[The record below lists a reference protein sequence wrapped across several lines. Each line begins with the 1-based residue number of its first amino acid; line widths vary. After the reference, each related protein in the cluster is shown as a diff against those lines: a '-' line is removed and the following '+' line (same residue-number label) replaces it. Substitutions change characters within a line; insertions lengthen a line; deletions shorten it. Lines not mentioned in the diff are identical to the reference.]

1 MLIIKDLQGKTEAL
15 PDVQGVEVN
24 EEVNGDFSISFTS
37 FSTER
42 NAHSYPLLQ
51 NESIVELDGQDFKN
65 KNLVEIKNR
74 KTAKA
79 QHIFFGLIG
88 HQVYSYM
95 GGTKSVDETFS
106 FILAGSGWTFE
117 NVDVDN
123 HELLSNFGE
132 GNALALIRDA
142 CNIYNCEIQIEPGKH
157 LKIYKQIG
165 QDKDEQFRYK
175 HNIKTF
181 RKTEDSTGLA
191 TVIKGFGADGLEVE
205 YRSPNVEIFGEI
217 HAEPVRDDRFTI
229 AESLLEE
236 CKSRLKDIPD
246 VSFDIE
252 LTQLGFEAGLGDRI
266 WTIYEPMGIDLKLRI
281 MAIKWF
287 PFTNRAPIVTMSNK
301 NERGLSDQLAKT
313 RIEIDKNKKETKSR
327 FEQTN
332 EKFTLEVERVDESI
346 AALEIEAD
354 NVQITVQSLNGRM
367 GNAESQLSVQAGQ
380 ITSRV
385 TYSDYNGN
393 TIASLI
399 NQTAENV
406 SISAQ
411 AIDLDGIVR
420 TSGNVSIGYPGDT
433 SYKAIILGQ
442 VSRITQ
448 QADNMR
454 LESTRIDVDASYVN
468 FYGQLNFANANV
480 SGLTVTNATYAN
492 YLGGYSAGSFAKNAL
507 GHQDISLEITSTGQ
521 LRANVNGR
529 TATFNPSSWG

>member
-1 MLIIKDLQGKTEAL
+1 A
-15 PDVQGVEVN
+15 
-24 EEVNGDFSISFTS
+24 
-37 FSTER
+37 
-42 NAHSYPLLQ
+42 
-51 NESIVELDGQDFKN
+51 
-65 KNLVEIKNR
+65 
-74 KTAKA
+74 
-79 QHIFFGLIG
+79 
-88 HQVYSYM
+88 
-95 GGTKSVDETFS
+95 
-106 FILAGSGWTFE
+106 
-117 NVDVDN
+117 
-123 HELLSNFGE
+123 NFGE

-142 CNIYNCEIQIEPGKH
+142 CKIYNCEIQIEPGKH

-229 AESLLEE
+229 AESLLQE
-236 CKSRLKDIPD
+236 CKSRLKDTPD

-301 NERGLSDQLAKT
+301 NESGLSDQLAKT

-332 EKFTLEVERVDESI
+332 EKFTLAVERVDESI

-367 GNAESQLSVQAGQ
+367 GNAEGQLSVQAGE
-380 ITSRV
+380 ISSRV
-385 TYSDYNGN
+385 SYSDYNGN

-399 NQTAENV
+399 NQTAESV

-411 AIDLDGIVR
+411 AIDLLGITTVADQLNLGY
-420 TSGNVSIGYPGDT
+420 GNTQAEKALVFNNAAYIASIAGTEALRVYAT
-433 SYKAIILGQ
+433 
-442 VSRITQ
+442 
-448 QADNMR
+448 
-454 LESTRIDVDASYVN
+454 
-468 FYGQLNFANANV
+468 GQLNLEANSISFQHYAGGRTSVDFSNADVYGLVVNNAN
-480 SGLTVTNATYAN
+480 YAN
-492 YLGGYSAGSFAKNAL
+492 YLGGYGPGSFAKNAL

-521 LRANVNGR
+521 LRARVNGR
-529 TATFNPSSWG
+529 MATFNPSSWS